1 MVLAFSPSVI
11 ENLAYYV
18 YLLIDPDTNR
28 VFYVGK
34 GQGNRIFQHLL
45 EASVSSQSHEKL
57 DVIRAIKAR
66 GKEVV
71 CLIHRHGLTE
81 KEAFEVESSLIDFI
95 GLDELT
101 NRVLGH
107 KADDRGQMT
116 VNEIIARYDAPAIT
130 ISEPVLLIIINKL
143 YRRGMSETELYEIT
157 RSRWKVAPERRKPKY
172 ALAVYNG
179 IVRQVYLIDS
189 WSKSVADPKRWEF
202 QGTIANDLQHYVGK
216 SVSSYITVG
225 AQNPIKYLNC

>member
-1 MVLAFSPSVI
+1 M
-11 ENLAYYV
+11 
-18 YLLIDPDTNR
+18 
-28 VFYVGK
+28 
-34 GQGNRIFQHLL
+34 FQHLL
-45 EASVSSQSHEKL
+45 EAETSSETYEKL

-66 GKEVV
+66 EKEVV

-95 GLDELT
+95 GLVELT
-101 NRVLGH
+101 NRVLGY

-116 VNEIIARYDAPAIT
+116 VSEVIARYDAPIIT
-130 ISEPVLLIIINKL
+130 ISEPALLIIINKL

-157 RSRWKVAPERRKPKY
+157 RQSWKVAPERRKPKY

-179 IVRQVYLIDS
+179 IIRQVYLIDN

-202 QGTIANDLQHYVGK
+202 QGTIANNLQYYVGK
-216 SVSSYITVG
+216 SVSPYITIG
-225 AQNPIKYLNC
+225 AQNPIKYINC